1 MSNQPERDVYES
13 ELRRENAATRASA
26 NENAASGVF
35 LGILLAALLGV
46 AAAFLF
52 LGRRSEAPAPVAQ
65 PQQAPA
71 QQAPAQQPPDVNI
84 NVPQAPAPQIQP
96 PNVNLNVPAPQAP
109 ASQQAPADQ
118 QSPSQDPGA
127 AQAPA
132 SQAPGSAQAPA
143 QSPAKP

>member
-13 ELRRENAATRASA
+13 ELRRENAAMRTNA

-35 LGILLAALLGV
+35 LGIILAALLGV
-46 AAAFLF
+46 GAAFLF
-52 LGRRSEAPAPVAQ
+52 LGRRSEVPAPVAQ
-65 PQQAPA
+65 P

-96 PNVNLNVPAPQAP
+96 PDINLSVPAPQAP

-118 QSPSQDPGA
+118 QAP
-127 AQAPA
+127 AQAPEA
-132 SQAPGSAQAPA
+132 TQAPA
-143 QSPAKP
+143 KP